1 MSVKD
6 PLSRITI
13 DIQKED
19 HKKLKTLAAIL
30 GKSMRTVVVDLIED
44 YISKA
49 NLPDKGI
56 LKTIENVEQSK

>member
-6 PLSRITI
+6 PFSRITI

-19 HKKLKTLAAIL
+19 HRKLKTLAAIL

-49 NLPDKGI
+49 KLPDKGI
-56 LKTIENVEQSK
+56 LKTIENIEQSK